1 MSVPSHLF
9 VGIVSTEKGRISSM
23 QPKNCIAVSLFILVL
38 CTDFIDKPNENR
50 IGVSLFTIVLCTDF
64 IDESNKNRIGVLFF
78 RGQCWRITLTLSWGE
93 RCKSNAIG
101 VAFEGSPNCL

>member
-9 VGIVSTEKGRISSM
+9 VGIVRTEKGRISSM

-38 CTDFIDKPNENR
+38 YTDF
-50 IGVSLFTIVLCTDF
+50 V
-64 IDESNKNRIGVLFF
+64 DESNKNCIAVLFF

-101 VAFEGSPNCL
+101 VAFEASPNCL